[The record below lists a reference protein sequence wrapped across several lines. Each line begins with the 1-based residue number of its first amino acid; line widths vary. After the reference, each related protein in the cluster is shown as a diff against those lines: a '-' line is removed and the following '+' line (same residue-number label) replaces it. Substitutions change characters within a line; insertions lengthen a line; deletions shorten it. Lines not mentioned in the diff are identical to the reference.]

1 MAEQL
6 YFSRDSKVYVRIPAT
21 SGSETNQTWEIPVLD
36 GFSFS
41 QATNTSEVTLNEMA
55 SDNAGTSKRGRK
67 MFNDSLAPADW
78 SFQTYLRP
86 YRVSSVSNSGRMT
99 GVANDVHAVEEIL
112 WALLVGQVNR
122 TGGTVTGRIKQASDL
137 PFTSPVVP
145 VNLQN
150 IADGDRDDTT
160 LSAVI
165 LTTVTDGNG
174 GGAKLSLTYTVTGTS
189 PNKTGVFTV
198 TIDDTNRGS
207 GYDAGDKL
215 FVSKEAILQAMNAK
229 YAADNVSK
237 VLTQADISQD
247 LEVTIDAGKTESA
260 TTGVSFDGFTRG
272 NNDGSS
278 TDADLTSIGFGTS
291 NKTTLGTAEIF
302 FDMGASSDNQVYK
315 LSGCVVNEASV
326 DFDIDGIA
334 TVTWT
339 GNANTVESITD
350 SATTDHKA
358 NNNTAGTTSSN
369 GVLYVM
375 GGQAADTSNFIRNKL
390 SRIQVV
396 GTSTTYDLVLTGG
409 AITFA
414 NNVTYLTPE
423 TLGVVNSPIGHITG
437 ARNISGNFTCYLNQK
452 SNSSADL
459 FKDLITG
466 TGTVTNEFAITISV
480 GGTSAAASGL
490 NTPGYKFT
498 IPKAHLEVPTHSIE
512 DVISIDTNF
521 HGLPS
526 SILEDDEATIA
537 FLGPVAAVDSRGS

>member
-55 SDNAGTSKRGRK
+55 SDNVGTSKRGRK

-86 YRVSSVSNSGRMT
+86 YRASSVSNNGRMT
-99 GVANDVHAVEEIL
+99 GQQNDVHAVEEIL

-122 TGGTVTGRIKQASDL
+122 TGGTVTGQIKQASDT

-145 VNLQN
+145 AQISN
-150 IADGDRDDTT
+150 ITNGDRNDTT

-165 LTTVTDGNG
+165 LTTVTDGSG
-174 GGAKLSLTYTVTGTS
+174 GGAKLSLTYTVAGSS
-189 PNKTGVFTV
+189 PNKTGTFTV
-198 TIDDTNRGS
+198 TIDDTTRGA
-207 GYDAGDKL
+207 GYEVGDKL
-215 FVSKEAILQAMNAK
+215 FVTKEAILSAMNAK
-229 YAADNVSK
+229 YVADGVSK

-247 LEVTIDAGKTESA
+247 LEVTIAAGKTENS
-260 TTGVSFDGFTRG
+260 TGSVSFDGFSRA
-272 NNDGSS
+272 NNAGTGSG
-278 TDADLTSIGFGTS
+278 LTSIGFGTS

-339 GNANTVESITD
+339 GNANTVTSIIG
-350 SATTDHKA
+350 SGVSDHKA
-358 NNNTAGTTSSN
+358 NTNTTGTQTDR

-375 GGQAADTSNFIRNKL
+375 GGQATDTSNFIRNKL

-396 GTSTTYDLVLTGG
+396 GTGSKTYDLVLTGG

-452 SNSSADL
+452 DNSSAEL
-459 FKDLITG
+459 FTDLIG
-466 TGTVTNEFAITISV
+466 DTGTVTNEFAITISV
-480 GGTSAAASGL
+480 GGTSTCLLYTSDAA
-490 NTPGYKFT
+490 
-498 IPKAHLEVPTHSIE
+498 
-512 DVISIDTNF
+512 
-521 HGLPS
+521 
-526 SILEDDEATIA
+526 DE
-537 FLGPVAAVDSRGS
+537 